1 MSDASKQSSQL
12 RYAVITSFMG
22 QLRDRFHVYGEP
34 NSIEQ
39 RLKKIRQVEGATG
52 VEIIYPYDLTELQ
65 KIKSVLSDLGLSV
78 SSVNLNVKAEPI
90 WRDGSFTSRSAPA
103 RAQAVRW
110 LKEAMDVAAELGAGL
125 VTTAPLNDG
134 FEYPFQMDYQQAWE
148 WLVEGI
154 REGASHRSDVRVSVE
169 YKKSEPRSRV
179 ILDTAAKSLVLCE
192 QVGLANVGVTIDL
205 GHALYAGETSA
216 QAISLLAGAGRLF
229 LVHVNDNYRDWDWD
243 LVPGTINF
251 WDLVEAIYYLRR
263 VGYQGWYVADVF
275 PARTEP
281 IRTFS
286 VTYQMLELA
295 AGFVERI
302 GVERLNDLLAAGDP
316 LAAMQ
321 ELLAPWFKSLEYNS

>member
-1 MSDASKQSSQL
+1 MSDVLNQPDQF

-34 NSIEQ
+34 NSIEERLQ
-39 RLKKIRQVEGATG
+39 RIKQVEGATG
-52 VEIIYPYDLTELQ
+52 VEIIYPYDLKELG
-65 KIKSVLSDLGLSV
+65 KVKRVLDDLGLSV

-90 WRDGSFTSRSAPA
+90 WRDGSFTSTSAEG

-110 LKEAMDVAAELGAGL
+110 LKEAMDVAAELGADL

-134 FEYPFQMDYQQAWE
+134 FEYPFQMDYRQAWE
-148 WLVEGI
+148 WLVESI
-154 REGASHRSDVRVSVE
+154 REGASHRSDVKVSVE

-192 QVGLANVGVTIDL
+192 QVGLANVGVTIDM

-216 QAISLLAGAGRLF
+216 QAISLLASAGRLF

-243 LVPGTINF
+243 LVPGTVNF
-251 WDLVEAIYYLRR
+251 WDLVEAMYYLRR
-263 VGYQGWYVADVF
+263 FGYRGWYVADVF

-281 IRTFS
+281 IETFS
-286 VTYQMLELA
+286 STYQMLNLA
-295 AGFVERI
+295 ESFVQRI
-302 GVERLNDLLAAGDP
+302 GVERLNGLIAAGNP

-321 ELLAPWFKSLEYNS
+321 ELLAPVVAALQREG